1 MGELPA
7 QQPRDVTVLDME
19 ASIEH
24 LTRGTVRN
32 VDVLLLV
39 TEPYYRSLET
49 MGRIA
54 PLAQELGVPLIL
66 GVANK
71 VRSEQDEAA
80 IREFAA
86 RRGVE
91 LIAVVPY
98 DENVVEADRE
108 GRALIDYALM
118 APAVLAVNALA
129 DALQDRCGE
138 PAARACRGPEV
149 AP

>member
-7 QQPRDVTVLDME
+7 GQTREITVLDME

-32 VDVLLLV
+32 VDVLLVV

-54 PLAQELGVPLIL
+54 PLAHELGVPLIL

-71 VRSEQDEAA
+71 VRTEQDEAA
-80 IREFAA
+80 IREYAA
-86 RRGVE
+86 RRGIEIVG
-91 LIAVVPY
+91 AVPY
-98 DENVVEADRE
+98 DESVLAADRE
-108 GRALIDYALM
+108 GRALIDYALN
-118 APAVLAVNALA
+118 APAVLAASALA
-129 DALQDRCGE
+129 DALKDRCLE
-138 PAARACRGPEV
+138 AAARA
-149 AP
+149 

>member
-7 QQPRDVTVLDME
+7 QQPKDVTVLDME

-32 VDVLLLV
+32 VDVLLVV

-49 MGRIA
+49 MGRMV

-71 VRSEQDEAA
+71 VRSEQDAAA
-80 IREFAA
+80 IRAYAA
-86 RRGVE
+86 RRAVE
-91 LIAVVPY
+91 MVGVVPY
-98 DENVVEADRE
+98 DESVQAADRE
-108 GRALIDYALM
+108 GRALIDYAET
-118 APAVLAVNALA
+118 APAVLAVTDLA
-129 DALQDRCGE
+129 DALERRCLE
-138 PAARACRGPEV
+138 PAPRA
-149 AP
+149 